1 MYPPKTPPLSEVG
14 RRTLSSRTIFH
25 QWEGRNKPL
34 AVVAQPLPPWCVSRP
49 PSQSERLSAVG
60 CRSAG
65 LHRTNITQFMLTHRR
80 FLAFYTTTPCLRLW
94 FYYPV
99 HCRLQ
104 LSHILRCPC
113 PSHCKCHPLEVTD
126 CNSTYP
132 KKLKRGGDRHR
143 QNPERR
149 LSTKREWW
157 NTNPE
162 GFHSSWQ
169 GRRRTKLEVGGHGR
183 SQGEHLGLAPTSVQS
198 LPPETLCPVSSCQGR
213 FHFVPEL
220 VLTLHALCHCSTPS
234 GWSSHPKKSSRSNSP
249 SSTHCHRLSTG
260 RKSP

>member
-1 MYPPKTPPLSEVG
+1 MTSHRNRAPNSNALTGTRRVTCKIEYYPRNVPPQNPSFGLGGKKDIELSYDLPPRQEQTFG
-14 RRTLSSRTIFH
+14 RSRTT
-25 QWEGRNKPL
+25 L
-34 AVVAQPLPPWCVSRP
+34 TTVVRIAPV
-49 PSQSERLSAVG
+49 A

-80 FLAFYTTTPCLRLW
+80 FLAFYTPTPCLRLW

-104 LSHILRCPC
+104 LSHILLCPC
-113 PSHCKCHPLEVTD
+113 PAHCKCHPLEVTD
-126 CNSTYP
+126 CNYTYP
-132 KKLKRGGDRHR
+132 KKLKRGGDRQR
-143 QNPERR
+143 RNPERR
-149 LSTKREWW
+149 LSTIREWW

-198 LPPETLCPVSSCQGR
+198 LLPETLCPVSSCQGR
-213 FHFVPEL
+213 FYFVRDW
-220 VLTLHALCHCSTPS
+220 H
-234 GWSSHPKKSSRSNSP
+234 
-249 SSTHCHRLSTG
+249 
-260 RKSP
+260 